1 MAFKTPREGYKG
13 KVVEVV
19 VGKGKR
25 ALTIGG
31 ETVLAFNQAF
41 DEGQFPHLPKIALE
55 VWDMTPQNWAP
66 WVLEPFR
73 DVASDPVAWAKRCEE
88 LGADFVFLYLIS
100 CDPNEQ
106 DTPPVQAAELV
117 RRVFEAVSIPL
128 IVYTTGNKAK
138 DPAVLA
144 KVAEALSGENLLLGP
159 IIKEDYEPIARD
171 AKEHGHSVVA
181 QAPVDINLQKEL
193 NVKLSRILSKEQIVL
208 DPLASALGYGIEY
221 CFSVMERT
229 KHVGIQFQDAMMQM
243 PIIANF
249 ASDVWKNKEP
259 REREELGIAWEE
271 VTAITYLLAGAD
283 ILVMRHPEV
292 FKLVKAMIQ
301 QAGEGSAGGDY

>member
-1 MAFKTPREGYKG
+1 MSFKTPVEGYKG
-13 KVVEVV
+13 RVVEVV
-19 VGKGKR
+19 VGRGKR
-25 ALTIGG
+25 AITIGG
-31 ETVLAFNQAF
+31 ENVLAFNQGF

-55 VWDMTPQNWAP
+55 VWDMEPQNWAP
-66 WVLEPFR
+66 WILEPFR

-106 DTPPVQAAELV
+106 DTPPEQAAELV

-128 IVYTTGNKAK
+128 IVYATGNEAK

-144 KVAEALSGENLLLGP
+144 RVAEVLTGENLLLGP
-159 IIKEDYEPIARD
+159 VIKEDYEPIARA

-193 NVKLSRILSKEQIVL
+193 NVKLSRILSREQIVL

-249 ASDVWKNKEP
+249 AGDVWKNKEP

-283 ILVMRHPEV
+283 IVVMRHPEV

-301 QAGEGSAGGDY
+301 

>member
-13 KVVEVV
+13 RVVEVV
-19 VGKGKR
+19 AGKGKR
-25 ALTIGG
+25 AATIGG
-31 ETVLAFNQAF
+31 ETVLAFNQGF
-41 DEGQFPHLPKIALE
+41 DEGQFPHRPKIALE
-55 VWDMTPQNWAP
+55 VWDMAPQNWAP
-66 WVLEPFR
+66 WVLKPYK
-73 DVASDPVAWAKRCEE
+73 DVSSNPVAWAKQCEE

-106 DTPPVQAAELV
+106 DTPPEQAAELV

-128 IVYTTGNKAK
+128 IVYGTGNEAK

-144 KVAEALSGENLLLGP
+144 KVAEVLSGENLLLGP
-159 IIKEDYEPIARD
+159 IIKEDYEPIARA
-171 AKEHGHSVVA
+171 AKEHGHCVVA

-193 NVKLSRILSKEQIVL
+193 NVKLSRILAREQIVL

-243 PIIANF
+243 PIMANF
-249 ASDVWKNKEP
+249 AGDVWKNKEP
-259 REREELGIAWEE
+259 REREELGIAGEE
-271 VTAITYLLAGAD
+271 VTAITY

-301 QAGEGSAGGDY
+301 QAGEGSARGDC